1 VSPGRGLTAA
11 VGFLVLVVGCAGPG
25 ATSSTETTG
34 DRPRVTKTITIGI
47 QREPETLGTTGL
59 TATGG
64 TSGGQNHPGPIFHDG
79 LTARVGVAG
88 WEARLATEMPSVE
101 RGTWRLNPDGT
112 MDVGWTLRPN
122 IRWHDGT
129 PLTTDDLVWSFRLR
143 QEFPTR
149 TSGGGRP
156 ELMESLSA
164 VDAQTFVVRW
174 KQVYVGAP
182 ETGVTILP
190 RHILEP
196 QYTGDQEA
204 FLASRYFR
212 TEFVGVGAYRLT
224 AWEQGS
230 HIEGQA
236 FDGYYLGRPSVDRIV
251 VRIVA
256 DPNALLA
263 NALGDAI
270 DVVLSDGVDNTTAL
284 EVKSR
289 WEAGGN
295 RIEFFEIGGLN
306 QLELQHRAEFAK
318 PATGL
323 PVRAV
328 RQALYHALDRA
339 TLNEVMNGS
348 VAPVADS
355 WIAPSHPLRRDLEA
369 SIPQF
374 PFDPARAQ
382 SLLAQSGWTPGADG
396 VLTRDGEAFE
406 TSVMGERGTGGERAL
421 SVVADNWRRVGVLAP
436 IEILTTANQ
445 NDREYQSKRGG
456 VYLTSPS
463 GVNFYDN
470 RLHSN
475 AITRADNRWSG
486 TNRGGY
492 NNPRVDATLEKLQ
505 VTVDARER
513 VPLHRELLQEQMT
526 DIALMPLSWEVVPV
540 LIRGGVTGV
549 TVDANNGTEHI
560 HKWKRP

>member
-1 VSPGRGLTAA
+1 MNRLRFLAA
-11 VGFLVLVVGCAGPG
+11 ALGVLVVVSGCASPDG
-25 ATSSTETTG
+25 TRSTQTTG
-34 DRPRVTKTITIGI
+34 EQSRSSKTVVIGI

-88 WEARLATEMPSVE
+88 FEPRLAVEMPSVE
-101 RGTWRLNPDGT
+101 RGSWRLNPDGT
-112 MDVGWTLRPN
+112 MDLTWKLRPG

-129 PLTTDDLVWSFRLR
+129 AFTTDDLVWSFGLR

-164 VDAQTFVVRW
+164 VDAETFVIRW

-182 ETGVTILP
+182 ETGITVLP

-196 QYTGDQEA
+196 QYSGDQEA

-212 TEFVGVGAYRLT
+212 TDFVGLGAYRLT

-230 HIEGQA
+230 HMEGQA
-236 FDGYYLGRPSVDRIV
+236 FDGYYLGRPLVDRIL

-284 EVKSR
+284 EFRSR

-306 QLELQHRAEFAK
+306 QLEVQHRPEFAK
-318 PATGL
+318 PSTGL

-328 RQALYHALDRA
+328 RQALYHGLDRA
-339 TLNEVMNGS
+339 TLNEVMNGG

-374 PFDPARAQ
+374 PFDPSRAQ
-382 SLLAQSGWTPGADG
+382 ALMAQSGWTPGSDG
-396 VLTRDGEAFE
+396 ILVRDGEVFE
-406 TSVMGERGTGGERAL
+406 TGVMGERGTGVERAL
-421 SVVADNWRRVGVLAP
+421 SVISDNWRRVGVLAP

-445 NDREYQSKRGG
+445 NDREYQSRRGG

-492 NNPRVDATLEKLQ
+492 NNPRVDEILEKLQ

-513 VPLHRELLQEQMT
+513 LPLHRELLQEQMG

-560 HKWKRP
+560 YRWDRR